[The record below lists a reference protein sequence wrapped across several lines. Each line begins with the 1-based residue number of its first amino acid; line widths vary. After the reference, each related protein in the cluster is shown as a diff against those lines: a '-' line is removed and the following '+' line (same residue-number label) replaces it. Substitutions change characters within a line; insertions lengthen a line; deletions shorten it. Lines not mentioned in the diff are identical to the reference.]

1 MLTAKREKF
10 AQGVASGMQAA
21 DAYRDAYDVKNMAT
35 ETIWKRS
42 SELYRNGSV
51 RGRIDE
57 LRALEN
63 KGTEKLFSLSRAE
76 AAALVLEHDLRIVS
90 ADPSTLIRHRRL
102 NCRFCHGK
110 GHEYRWRDEA
120 EFWGELARVS
130 DVIEKWDAKRGNS
143 PELPTEAGGFGF
155 KRLAPPAADCPQCE
169 GEGVEDTYVADIA
182 SLRGPER
189 VLYAGMKVKKD
200 GSIEVLMQD
209 RNASLQRLARY
220 GGVIDDTVKVNA
232 LVGVVP
238 LPALTPEQIA
248 EVAKRLASDI

>member
-10 AQGVASGMQAA
+10 AQGVAAGLSNTE
-21 DAYRDAYDVKNMAT
+21 AYRQAFTVGKMADRT
-35 ETIWKRS
+35 LWTKASAMFRMDE
-42 SELYRNGSV
+42 V

-57 LRALEN
+57 LRALES

-102 NCRFCHGK
+102 NCRYCHGK

-130 DVIEKWDAKRGNS
+130 DVIEKWDAKRGKP

-169 GEGVEDTYVADIA
+169 GEGIEDTYVADIA
-182 SLRGPER
+182 SLSGPER